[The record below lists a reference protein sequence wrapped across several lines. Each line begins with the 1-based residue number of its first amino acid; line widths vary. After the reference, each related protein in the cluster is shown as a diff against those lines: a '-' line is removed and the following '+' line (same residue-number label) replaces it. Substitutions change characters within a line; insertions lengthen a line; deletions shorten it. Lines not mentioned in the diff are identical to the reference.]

1 MEYSSVDIYGVII
14 ITGKD
19 RGKTNFVRHRNIIMS
34 RGRKPD
40 ITDIESSNNG
50 GYYIAEIWPN
60 IHLVIYTLEGVKLYF
75 VLNKKVTLIHMSNAW
90 WWSSYF
96 QIKMYNPTVYLG

>member
-1 MEYSSVDIYGVII
+1 MYIINKIWEIIVQIRNMDIYIIDDMEYSSVDIYGVII

-19 RGKTNFVRHRNIIMS
+19 RGKRTFVRHRNIIMS

-60 IHLVIYTLEGVKLYF
+60 IHLVI
-75 VLNKKVTLIHMSNAW
+75 
-90 WWSSYF
+90 
-96 QIKMYNPTVYLG
+96 